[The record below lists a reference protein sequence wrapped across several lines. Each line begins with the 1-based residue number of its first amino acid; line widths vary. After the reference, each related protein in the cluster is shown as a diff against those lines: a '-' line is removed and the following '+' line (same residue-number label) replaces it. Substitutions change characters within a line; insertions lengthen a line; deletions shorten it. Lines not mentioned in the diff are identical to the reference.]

1 MNQGDDVAFLP
12 FNITKQKKLKIIIIG
27 AGYAGIAALTTL
39 ARFAPDTNITIIDPR
54 QHHIKTTHLHET
66 FRYPLEDVL
75 VSFRDIE
82 NRFGCRHIAASIHFT
97 HNDLEYFQ
105 QQKQLPV
112 QEEFLDF
119 DYLVVATGNPDRPV
133 QPSEDI
139 VLLKDFETSSGSDLI
154 SKSLNKSDQSNLSI
168 SVVGGGATG
177 IQFLFE
183 LKHFL
188 NRIKSPATLRLIH
201 SKDRVLESFPIA
213 FNDYIQSRMQELDIA
228 FHPYCYFQQQQS
240 GHIHLKNKLTQQQI
254 TLPSMLSLLFL
265 GKQQQDSLLANV
277 FGQVMFNNQALQNIF
292 TAGDNS
298 SYESIGT
305 NAHTAQSAVRKGK
318 LVARNILRHAGFPG
332 LLEPYIH
339 QDLGY
344 VIHLGPHDAV
354 GWLGMQNNIMTG
366 MPALAI
372 KEIVEAQ
379 YDLLLSGIDTYVV

>member
-1 MNQGDDVAFLP
+1 MAFLP
-12 FNITKQKKLKIIIIG
+12 FNITKQKKLKVVIIG
-27 AGYAGIAALTTL
+27 AGYAGMAALTTL
-39 ARFAPDTNITIIDPR
+39 VRFAPDTNITIIDPR

-66 FRYPLEDVL
+66 FRCPLEDVL
-75 VSFRDIE
+75 VPFREIE
-82 NRFGCRHIAASIHFT
+82 TRFNCRHIAAPVNFINS
-97 HNDLEYFQ
+97 DLQYFQ
-105 QQKQLPV
+105 QQKQLLV
-112 QEEFLDF
+112 QEKVVDF
-119 DYLVVATGNPDRPV
+119 DYLVIATGCSDRLT
-133 QPSEDI
+133 QQSDDI
-139 VLLKDFETSSGSDLI
+139 LLLKEFETSSATDLI
-154 SKSLNKSDQSNLSI
+154 TKRLPNSDPSNLSI

-188 NRIKSPATLRLIH
+188 NRTQSPVTLNLFH
-201 SKDRVLESFPIA
+201 SKARVLESFPME
-213 FNDYIQSRMQELDIA
+213 FNDYVQARMQELDIA
-228 FHPYCYFQQQQS
+228 FHPHCYFQQQQS
-240 GHIHLKNKLTQQQI
+240 GHIHLKNKLTQQQF

-277 FGQVMFNNQALQNIF
+277 FGQVIVNNQALQNIF

-354 GWLGMQNNIMTG
+354 GWLGTQNNIMTG